1 MKRVS
6 PRSADV
12 DVTIYHNPECGTSRK
27 VLAALQD
34 AGHAPQ
40 VVDYRKTGWTREQ
53 LASLFGRIGVTP
65 RQALRTKGALA
76 GELGLLDGASD
87 DAILDA
93 MVQHPILVER
103 PIVETEKGA
112 RLCRPA
118 ETVRELL

>member
-1 MKRVS
+1 M
-6 PRSADV
+6 